1 MSIFIGIMCIIAGLI
16 NVKFPGFVWFLSTGW
31 QFSNA
36 EPSDVAL
43 GINRVL
49 GYFLLIVGACYIL
62 SYFVPA
68 S

>member
-43 GINRVL
+43 VINRVL
-49 GYFLLIVGACYIL
+49 GYFLLIV
-62 SYFVPA
+62 
-68 S
+68 